1 MRVTM
6 KSDYGLRAMIDL
18 ATHYGEGPVPSGDIA
33 GRQCVPEHFL
43 DQLLVTLR
51 RAGLLKS
58 LRGPQGG
65 HMLARPP
72 AQISMSEVI
81 RALELA
87 RPPAQ
92 ISMSEVIRALDGS
105 TAPME
110 CLPTP
115 GACQL
120 TPGCAIRDVWRQ
132 VEDYTQQL
140 LAATTLQQLA
150 ERHRVPQQAGEA
162 MYYI

>member
-18 ATHYGEGPVPSGDIA
+18 AAHYGKGPVPSGDIA

-72 AQISMSEVI
+72 AK
-81 RALELA
+81 
-87 RPPAQ
+87 

-132 VEDYTQQL
+132 VEDYTQHL

>member
-81 RALELA
+81 RAL
-87 RPPAQ
+87 
-92 ISMSEVIRALDGS
+92 DGS

>member
-81 RALELA
+81 RAL
-87 RPPAQ
+87 
-92 ISMSEVIRALDGS
+92 DGS

-150 ERHRVPQQAGEA
+150 ERHRVPQQAVEA

>member
-18 ATHYGEGPVPSGDIA
+18 AVHYGAGPIPSGAIA
-33 GRQCVPEHFL
+33 ARQRIPEHFL

-65 HMLARPP
+65 HLLARPP
-72 AQISMSEVI
+72 AQITMSEVI
-81 RALELA
+81 H
-87 RPPAQ
+87 
-92 ISMSEVIRALDGS
+92 ALDGS

-115 GACQL
+115 SACEL

-132 VEDYTQQL
+132 VEDYAQRL
-140 LAATTLQQLA
+140 LELTTLQQLA
-150 ERHRVPQQAGEA
+150 EKHRTPQQTAEA